1 MLEKL
6 TSAQA
11 RQYGYAVATALLA
24 FAVGYDWISADKLP
38 LWLGLL
44 AAVFAMGATGTAALV
59 VRKQRADGTLDG

>member
-11 RQYGYAVATALLA
+11 RQYGYSLATALLA
-24 FAVGYDWISADKLP
+24 FAVGYDWITADQLP
-38 LWLGLL
+38 LWLGVL

-59 VRKQRADGTLDG
+59 VRKQRTDGTLD